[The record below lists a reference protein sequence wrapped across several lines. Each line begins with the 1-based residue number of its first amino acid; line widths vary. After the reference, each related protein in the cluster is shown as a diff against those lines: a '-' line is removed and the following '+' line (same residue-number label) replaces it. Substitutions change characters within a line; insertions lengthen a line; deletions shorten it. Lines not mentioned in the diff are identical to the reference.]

1 MDILSS
7 ISKDSSS
14 KELWTIF
21 NRQLILLIRIKPSL
35 VKLRSLLN
43 SIFSLLTSNVQPFQ
57 LLFNQTTLRL
67 TLIAQIEIKI
77 QEWIQTPL
85 EIQQSIRST
94 RYQRIFL
101 TIQMKFTIQ
110 TVQEGKIRSNI
121 RDNQENNPKKN
132 LKWQ

>member
-1 MDILSS
+1 
-7 ISKDSSS
+7 
-14 KELWTIF
+14 
-21 NRQLILLIRIKPSL
+21 